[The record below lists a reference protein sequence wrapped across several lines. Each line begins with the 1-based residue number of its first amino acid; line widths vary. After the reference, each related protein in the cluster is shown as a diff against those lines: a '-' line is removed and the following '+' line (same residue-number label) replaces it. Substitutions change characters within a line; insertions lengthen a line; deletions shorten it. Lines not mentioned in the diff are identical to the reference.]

1 MSLAGR
7 GLTSK
12 GAARAAAAR
21 AGVMTPS
28 SSMREMTQLR
38 RSTAAARLRTGVV
51 VVGRLGHGGEVGGLG
66 QGELRERLAEVRK
79 GGGGDTVGASAEIDL
94 VEVELKD
101 ALLGERALQA
111 ERKDGLADLAFVG
124 DLFAQEEVGRDL
136 LGDGGSP
143 DRAAPGAG
151 VAQVGQG
158 RTDDGVRIH
167 AEMALEGLVFS
178 RDEGLAHQRGDGGDG
193 HEDAPL
199 LGELGEEASVGGI
212 QAGEHRRAV
221 GPPAGGT
228 RAGRVR
234 SDRRARSRRR
244 RRAAKTKSPPV
255 SRSMQ
260 RAARWRM
267 AEGRRAEGAERKG
280 GASRASGAAKARPP
294 APSPGPPPAPA

>member
-1 MSLAGR
+1 MVEAP
-7 GLTSK
+7 T
-12 GAARAAAAR
+12 RAA
-21 AGVMTPS
+21 S
-28 SSMREMTQLR
+28 
-38 RSTAAARLRTGVV
+38 
-51 VVGRLGHGGEVGGLG
+51 
-66 QGELRERLAEVRK
+66 
-79 GGGGDTVGASAEIDL
+79 
-94 VEVELKD
+94 
-101 ALLGERALQA
+101 
-111 ERKDGLADLAFVG
+111 
-124 DLFAQEEVGRDL
+124 
-136 LGDGGSP
+136 
-143 DRAAPGAG
+143 GAG

-221 GPPAGGT
+221 GLQLGGT

-244 RRAAKTKSPPV
+244 RPAAKTKSPPV

-267 AEGRRAEGAERKG
+267 AEGGGSGEKG
-280 GASRASGAAKARPP
+280 GASGASGAARAAKARPP
-294 APSPGPPPAPA
+294 APSPGPPLPPPRAAAPGAWRRSQRWRRPQHSQSHRGLRAERR